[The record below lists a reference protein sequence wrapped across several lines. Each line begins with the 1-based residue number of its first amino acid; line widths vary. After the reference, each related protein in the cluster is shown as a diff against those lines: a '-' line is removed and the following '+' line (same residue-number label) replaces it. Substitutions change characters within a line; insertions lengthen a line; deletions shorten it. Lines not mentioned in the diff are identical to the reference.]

1 VTASINLK
9 ALSGRA
15 PGASS
20 GRMTRP
26 STFSALKTLALL
38 TLACCGLAAGPAL
51 SAPLNSG
58 HVQVELVADQASVAP
73 GGVVHVALHQVI
85 KPGWHTYWR
94 NPGDSGQATTL
105 TWTLPTG
112 WSAGDIIWAPP
123 KKLPLPPLMDYG
135 YEGDVLL
142 PVAITAP
149 SGATVG
155 QPVALKVHADY
166 LVCEKVCVPESAD
179 LSLTLPVAATATPDP
194 VWSGP
199 IQIALSMS
207 PKPAGLKAAVT
218 PGTTLKLSITGDA
231 LKGVNVA
238 DAYFF
243 PFDSS
248 DIDHA
253 QPQTIEHGADG
264 LTLSLTPGLAFKGPK
279 PADHMDGVLSVGG
292 KVYEVD
298 APTGPPLAGASG
310 SSGLSAILVAIA
322 SAFVGGLILNLMPCV
337 FPILSMKAVAL
348 TRHAHGKTSGLHGLV
363 FMAGVVATF
372 LALAIALIAARA
384 AGQAVGWGFQ
394 LQSPPVVAGL
404 ALIMLLTALNLS
416 GVFEVG
422 ESIQAAAGEA
432 GGADAGGLWGSALTG
447 ALAVAV
453 AAPCTAPFMAP
464 AIGFALTQSPVI
476 SLAIFL
482 SLGLGLAA
490 PFTALAFAPAL
501 LKLLPRPGV
510 WMETLK
516 GVLAFPMY
524 GAAAWLVW
532 VFSQQAGTLGLAA
545 LMAAAVFTGFA
556 AWLYGKAQ
564 AIRIAG
570 GKPWVR
576 VGFAVVAIAC
586 AAVLAFWPEA
596 PPPAAGAVASSAG
609 GLPTEPYSVARLQ
622 ALQAQGKP
630 VLVDFTAAWCVTCQV
645 NERVALSTA
654 PVAEA
659 FKQAGAV
666 YMVGDWTNR
675 NAEIAQTLAA
685 HGRAGVP
692 LYLMYSKAGGE
703 PVVLPQI
710 LTPGIVVDAVKKA
723 AA

>member
-1 VTASINLK
+1 
-9 ALSGRA
+9 
-15 PGASS
+15 
-20 GRMTRP
+20 MTRP
-26 STFSALKTLALL
+26 HLPHALKLFAVFAVAWACLAG
-38 TLACCGLAAGPAL
+38 APGIAAA
-51 SAPLNSG
+51 A
-58 HVQVELVADQASVAP
+58 HVQATLVADETALAP
-73 GGVVHVALHQVI
+73 GGVVHVALRQVI
-85 KPGWHTYWR
+85 EPGWHTYWR
-94 NPGDSGQATTL
+94 NPGDSGQPTTL
-105 TWTLPTG
+105 TWTLPAG

-135 YEGDVLL
+135 YEGEVLL

-149 SGATVG
+149 KDAKVG
-155 QPVALKVHADY
+155 QSITLKARADY
-166 LVCEKVCVPESAD
+166 LVCQQVCVPEGAD
-179 LSLTLPVAATATPDP
+179 LTLTLPVAASAAPDP
-194 VWSGP
+194 AWAGP
-199 IQIALSMS
+199 IQVALSMS
-207 PKPAGLKAAVT
+207 PKPAGLTAAVT
-218 PGTTLKLSITGDA
+218 PGTPLKLSITGPA
-231 LKGVNVA
+231 IAGA
-238 DAYFF
+238 DVSTAYFF
-243 PFDSS
+243 PYDSS
-248 DIDHA
+248 AIDHA
-253 QPQTIEHGADG
+253 QAQTVERGPNG
-264 LTLSLTPGLAFKGPK
+264 LTLSLAPGVAFKGK
-279 PADHMDGVLSVGG
+279 PPAQMAGVLALGG
-292 KVYEVD
+292 KVYEVT

-310 SSGLSAILVAIA
+310 LGASSAAGASADVSAILIAIG
-322 SAFVGGLILNLMPCV
+322 SAFIGGLILNLMPCV
-337 FPILSMKAVAL
+337 FPILSMKAIAL
-348 TRHAHGKTSGLHGLV
+348 ARHAHGKTSGLHGLV

-372 LALAIALIAARA
+372 LALAGALIAARA

-394 LQSPPVVAGL
+394 LQSPAVVAGL
-404 ALIMLLTALNLS
+404 ALVMLLTALNLS

-422 ESIQAAAGEA
+422 ESLQSAAGEA
-432 GGADAGGLWGSALTG
+432 GGADKGGLWGSALTG

-501 LKLLPRPGV
+501 LKLLPRPGA

-545 LMAAAVFTGFA
+545 LMAAAVLTAFA
-556 AWLYGKAQ
+556 AWLYGAAQ
-564 AIRIAG
+564 SVRIAG
-570 GKPWVR
+570 GKPWARFGVAG
-576 VGFAVVAIAC
+576 VSLAFAM
-586 AAVLAFWPEA
+586 VLAFWPEGGA
-596 PPPAAGAVASSAG
+596 PSSSAQAAAPG
-609 GLPTEPYSVARLQ
+609 GLTSVPFSPAKLD
-622 ALQAQGKP
+622 ALRAGGTP

-645 NERVALSTA
+645 NERVALSTG
-654 PVAEA
+654 PVADA

-692 LYLMYSKAGGE
+692 LYLMYAKGGGE

>member
-1 VTASINLK
+1 MASINLK
-9 ALSGRA
+9 ALSGWA

-20 GRMTRP
+20 CGMTRHP
-26 STFSALKTLALL
+26 TSSALKILALL
-38 TLACCGLAAGPAL
+38 TLAWASLGAAPATA
-51 SAPLNSG
+51 APFNSG
-58 HVQVELVADQASVAP
+58 HVQVELVADQAAVAP
-73 GGVVHVALHQVI
+73 GGTVHVAFHQVI
-85 KPGWHTYWR
+85 KSSWHTYWR

-105 TWTLPTG
+105 AWTLPAG
-112 WSAGDIIWAPP
+112 WSAGDIVWAPP
-123 KKLPLPPLMDYG
+123 QKLPLPPLMDYG

-142 PVAITAP
+142 PVAIKVAAN
-149 SGATVG
+149 ATIG
-155 QPVALKVHADY
+155 QSVTLKARADY
-166 LVCEKVCVPESAD
+166 LVCQQVCVPEGAD
-179 LSLTLPVAATATPDP
+179 LTLTLPVAAAATPDP
-194 VWSGP
+194 TWSGP
-199 IQIALSMS
+199 IQTALSMS
-207 PKPAGLKAAVT
+207 PKPAGLKAHVT
-218 PGTTLKLSITGDA
+218 PGTPLKLSITGDA

-238 DAYFF
+238 GAYFF

-253 QPQTIEHGADG
+253 QPQAITRGPDG
-264 LTLSLTPGLAFKGPK
+264 LTLALTPGLAFKGAK

-292 KVYEVD
+292 RVYEVD
-298 APTGPPLAGASG
+298 AASGPPLAGASAVQAD
-310 SSGLSAILVAIA
+310 LSAILVAIA

-348 TRHAHGKTSGLHGLV
+348 ARHAHGKTSGLHGLV
-363 FMAGVVATF
+363 FMGGVVATF
-372 LALAIALIAARA
+372 LALAIALIVARA

-394 LQSPPVVAGL
+394 LQSPAVVAGL
-404 ALIMLLTALNLS
+404 ALVMLLTALNLS

-422 ESIQAAAGEA
+422 ESLQAAAGEA
-432 GGADAGGLWGSALTG
+432 GGADTGGLWASALTG

-464 AIGFALTQSPVI
+464 AIGFALTQGPAI
-476 SLAIFL
+476 SLAIFV

-490 PFTALAFAPAL
+490 PFTALAFAPGL
-501 LKLLPRPGV
+501 LKLLPRPGA
-510 WMETLK
+510 WMETFK

-532 VFSQQAGTLGLAA
+532 VFSQQAGALGLAA
-545 LMAAAVFTGFA
+545 LMAAAVFTGLA

-564 AIRIAG
+564 ALRIAG

-576 VGFAVVAIAC
+576 FGFAAAAIAC

-596 PPPAAGAVASSAG
+596 PPAAAGQPAATG

-645 NERVALSTA
+645 NERVALSTGQ
-654 PVAEA
+654 VADA

-666 YMVGDWTNR
+666 YMVGDWTNH

-692 LYLMYSKAGGE
+692 LYLMYGKAGGD

-723 AA
+723 AG

>member
-1 VTASINLK
+1 MVL
-9 ALSGRA
+9 
-15 PGASS
+15 
-20 GRMTRP
+20 
-26 STFSALKTLALL
+26 LAL
-38 TLACCGLAAGPAL
+38 AGVGLGVTPAAA
-51 SAPLNSG
+51 AAFNSG
-58 HVQVELVADQASVAP
+58 HVQVELVADQGAVAP
-73 GGVVHVALHQVI
+73 GEVVHVALHQVI
-85 KPGWHTYWR
+85 KPGWHTYWV

-105 TWTLPTG
+105 TWTLPKG

-142 PVAITAP
+142 PVAITVP
-149 SGATVG
+149 SNAAIG
-155 QPVALKVHADY
+155 QTGTLKAHADY

-179 LSLTLPVAATATPDP
+179 LSLSLPVAATAKPDP

-199 IQIALSMS
+199 IQVALSMS

-218 PGTTLKLSITGDA
+218 AGTPLKLSITGDA
-231 LKGVNVA
+231 LKGVDVT

-253 QPQTIEHGADG
+253 QPQLIERGPKG

-279 PADHMDGVLSVGG
+279 PADHMNGVLSVGG

-298 APTGPPLAGASG
+298 ALAGPPLVGASG
-310 SSGLSAILVAIA
+310 LGVPAAKSGPADLSAILVAIA

-348 TRHAHGKTSGLHGLV
+348 ARHAHGKTSGLHGLV

-372 LALAIALIAARA
+372 LGLAIALIAARA

-422 ESIQAAAGEA
+422 EAIQAAAGEA
-432 GGADAGGLWGSALTG
+432 GGADQGGLWGSALTG

-501 LKLLPRPGV
+501 LRLLPRPGA

-564 AIRIAG
+564 ALRIAG
-570 GKPWVR
+570 GKPWAR
-576 VGFAVVAIAC
+576 FGFAAVAIAC
-586 AAVLAFWPEA
+586 AAVFAFWPEA
-596 PPPAAGAVASSAG
+596 PPPPVGAVASSTG
-609 GLPTEPYSVARLQ
+609 SLPTEHYSVARLQ

-654 PVAEA
+654 PVADA

-692 LYLMYSKAGGE
+692 LYLMYAKGGGE